1 MDYPN
6 YTIGY
11 RNHKH
16 LNYEERM
23 LIQIRIKENCTPYQ
37 IAKELCRAKNTV
49 LNEIKRGR
57 VSQIKNNKP
66 KQVYLAD
73 VGNTV
78 YERNR
83 FNSCRKFNRLIC
95 NNFIEFVCNKMK
107 ECNWSVDACFGD
119 AIVHN
124 RFPRSEMVCTKTL
137 YNYID
142 MGLLEIK
149 NIDLPYKL
157 RRNTKKQRIRINKRN
172 LGRSI
177 DERPT
182 EINNRET
189 FGHWEIDT
197 VIGAKTKDDEV
208 LLTIAERKTRHY
220 IMRKIPGKT
229 AAAVAIGL
237 SALREEYGNGF
248 SKVFKTITSDNGSE
262 FAELSNLEQNS
273 DTLVYFTHPYT
284 SSERGTNE
292 CHNGLIR
299 RFVPKGSRIDG
310 YSIEDIA
317 FVGDWCNTLPR
328 KILGYATPEELFEQQ
343 LDKIYAV

>member
-1 MDYPN
+1 MDYAN
-6 YTIGY
+6 YTTGL

-23 LIQIRIKENCTPYQ
+23 LIQIRIKEKRTPYW
-37 IAKELCRAKNTV
+37 IAKELGRAQNTV
-49 LNEIKRGR
+49 LNEIRRGR
-57 VSQIKNNKP
+57 VPQIKNNKL

-73 VGNTV
+73 AGNTA

-95 NNFIEFVCNKMK
+95 NDFIEFVCNKMK

-119 AIVHN
+119 AVVHN

-149 NIDLPYKL
+149 NIDLPFKL
-157 RRNTKKQRIRINKRN
+157 RRNTKQQRIRVNKRN

-177 DERPT
+177 DERPK
-182 EINNRET
+182 EINTRET

-220 IMRKIPGKT
+220 IMLKIPDKT

-262 FAELSNLEQNS
+262 FAELSNLEQKN

-310 YSIEDIA
+310 YSIDDIA

-328 KILGYATPEELFEQQ
+328 KILGYASPEELFEQQ
-343 LDKIYAV
+343 LGKH